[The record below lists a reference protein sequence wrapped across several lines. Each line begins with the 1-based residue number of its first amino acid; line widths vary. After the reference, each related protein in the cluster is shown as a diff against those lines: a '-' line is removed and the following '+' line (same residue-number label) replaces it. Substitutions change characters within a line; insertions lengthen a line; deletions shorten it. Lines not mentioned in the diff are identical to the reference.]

1 MSLMVSVVQI
11 LDAARTTVALF
22 FLFYASWSDYKTR
35 EVSNTVWILFAPL
48 AFALT
53 FFGIYIYEISQL
65 SLQLSLYGTCFGLT
79 AAFAI
84 ILFYSGGFGGADAK
98 ALMCLALA
106 LPFHPENLFKP
117 LFGEASPISQT
128 FFPITI
134 FSNSVLLAAA
144 TAIYIFLRNIFWRQ
158 KTGKKL
164 FEGGHEG
171 ESFGRKLLVLVTGY
185 RVSIDKLKEKWHL
198 YPLEDVENAENGLE
212 RKLIILP
219 KDEGRDATV
228 ERLAKAVEAGK
239 IQNTVWATPGLPM
252 LIFIT
257 VGLIIALFFGDIVWN
272 CISFLLG

>member
-1 MSLMVSVVQI
+1 MQI
-11 LDAARTTVALF
+11 IFDTLRTATALL

-35 EVSNTVWILFAPL
+35 EVSNTVWMVFAPL

-53 FFGIYIYEISQL
+53 FLEIYIYEISQL
-65 SLQLSLYGTCFGLT
+65 PFFGMCFGLT

-106 LPFHPENLFKP
+106 LPFHPENLTKP
-117 LFGEASPISQT
+117 FFVEASPISQT

-144 TAIYIFLRNIFWRQ
+144 TAIYMLMRNIFWRQ

-164 FEGGHEG
+164 FERGLG
-171 ESFGRKLLVLVTGY
+171 ESFGKKLLVLVTGY
-185 RVSIDKLKEKWHL
+185 KIPIDKLKEKWHL
-198 YPLEDVENAENGLE
+198 YPLEDVEKTENGLK
-212 RKLIILP
+212 RKLVILP
-219 KDEGRDATV
+219 KDEGRDAIV
-228 ERLAKAVEAGK
+228 ERLSKAVENRK

-257 VGLIIALFFGDIVWN
+257 AGLVIALLFGDIVWI

>member
-1 MSLMVSVVQI
+1 MQI
-11 LDAARTTVALF
+11 IFDTLRTATALL

-35 EVSNTVWILFAPL
+35 EVSNTVWIVFAPL

-53 FFGIYIYEISQL
+53 FLEIYIYEFSEL
-65 SLQLSLYGTCFGLT
+65 SLQLSLYGMCFGLT

-106 LPFHPENLFKP
+106 LPFHPENLIKP
-117 LFGEASPISQT
+117 FFGEASPISQI

-144 TAIYIFLRNIFWRQ
+144 TAIYMLLRNIFWRQ

-164 FEGGHEG
+164 FERGLG
-171 ESFGRKLLVLVTGY
+171 ESFGKKLLVLVTGY
-185 RVSIDKLKEKWHL
+185 KIPIDKLKEKWHL
-198 YPLEDVENAENGLE
+198 YPLEDVEKTENGLK
-212 RKLIILP
+212 RKLVVLP
-219 KDEGRDATV
+219 KDEGRDAIV
-228 ERLAKAVEAGK
+228 ERLSEAVENGK

-257 VGLIIALFFGDIVWN
+257 IGLITALFFGDIIWI
-272 CISFLLG
+272 CINFLLG